1 MQKILKKSIAI
12 LLSLLMLS
20 TGLVPAFAD
29 DNNCKLTIG
38 GQIYAGTQKTA
49 TAQIN
54 GLDENTA
61 NEIKSN
67 GGFDWK
73 ATCTNVTN
81 YTVKVAA
88 TPAVKLNEES
98 DGTYTISQ
106 NATVTLPTVDNST
119 RPVITVTATTKD
131 SSYTCVQSFKVKIPY
146 SKIDVEFIKNASGTN
161 NSSYDNNSSTLY
173 IDQEESATLK
183 PTVSPNDNDDSID
196 IAVSDPADKNL
207 TKHVSYA
214 SNDSD
219 GTYTFTVSK
228 KADLISSIT
237 FSGTSAVG
245 TVKNITLKKCVPL
258 DSFNVVYDNKAYS
271 DNQSIPSV
279 VEGDTIKI
287 GSTIKPT
294 NSNDEIKYTL
304 YNDSSLTEVDTLST
318 IILDDNKLGC
328 TIIPKGN
335 DSSTKYLLAEAVS
348 MENSGIP
355 RTVSHVVKIPVQQAN
370 PITSINFKQ
379 SDYTIYTEKNNQ
391 IELSGELETNPAQNY
406 TDNVYYESS
415 DTSIAVV
422 DKDKGT
428 VTAKNAGTVTITAH
442 ASRGNTVD
450 KTASCNVT
458 VKQAVK
464 SISINIDGFDSKIT
478 PTLTVGHKFKISATK
493 NPSNAEEDITIY
505 TNDTDYLK
513 IENGIIEA
521 IKDCSDNV
529 YIKAVSSVTAKEMTI
544 PVKIVPAIRTST
556 LKIEPTAVGNTTLL
570 KNETQENTYSI
581 YSGETINIEY
591 TALSASGE
599 KANDVIEWRIVA
611 NNSSLMTI
619 EEAKKAGY
627 ITSTSKFDNNIL
639 TVQTNSKNNDILKF
653 TAYALMAGMSIDDAD
668 VVKSSIVINNN
679 TKTTNI
685 KTTTGP
691 SKLQPCGTSFS
702 DTIQLEPYVS
712 TNNDHIYIESTN
724 TNVATVSF
732 VPGGDNRNASFT
744 VNTISNGVASI
755 NIYAL
760 AVKDD
765 ISTAVKTKTINLT
778 VTNNIENTT
787 VQVNDV
793 EYNGKAQTPT
803 ISVYFGDIGLLRENT
818 DYTLKY
824 ANNTN
829 VGQASVTITGK
840 NNYYQ
845 GTKTVYFNILP
856 KNIENAGITVANVT
870 YNASEQKPNV
880 TVKDKD
886 RNVNLVKNKDYT
898 VTYQNNVNAGTASVI
913 ITGINNYT
921 GTAMQSFTVSTL
933 DITKAKINAIPNQS
947 YVGASVTPVPTITYA
962 NRQLTNGVDF
972 TITYSNNNV
981 PGTGKATITG
991 IGNFKGSKDLTFK
1004 IVGDIS
1010 KATVTGLSPIT
1021 ETGKAITVANFP
1033 AFKVNLGKDLVA
1045 NTDYTLAYANN
1056 TLPGIATIT
1065 ITGKGNYIG
1074 KLTVNFTINKKS
1086 SAPSGATT
1094 VNGDYVNQKYKKAN
1108 ISSLKK
1114 GKKSISVKW
1123 KKVKSVKGYQIEYST
1138 SKKFTKKTS
1147 KKVLV
1152 SKQKKTSTAIKNLK
1166 AKKTYYVRIR
1176 TYKNVKFNGKTVKV
1190 YSNWSKS
1197 KSVKTK

>member
-1 MQKILKKSIAI
+1 
-12 LLSLLMLS
+12 
-20 TGLVPAFAD
+20 
-29 DNNCKLTIG
+29 
-38 GQIYAGTQKTA
+38 
-49 TAQIN
+49 
-54 GLDENTA
+54 
-61 NEIKSN
+61 
-67 GGFDWK
+67 
-73 ATCTNVTN
+73 
-81 YTVKVAA
+81 
-88 TPAVKLNEES
+88 
-98 DGTYTISQ
+98 
-106 NATVTLPTVDNST
+106 
-119 RPVITVTATTKD
+119 
-131 SSYTCVQSFKVKIPY
+131 
-146 SKIDVEFIKNASGTN
+146 
-161 NSSYDNNSSTLY
+161 
-173 IDQEESATLK
+173 
-183 PTVSPNDNDDSID
+183 
-196 IAVSDPADKNL
+196 
-207 TKHVSYA
+207 
-214 SNDSD
+214 
-219 GTYTFTVSK
+219 
-228 KADLISSIT
+228 
-237 FSGTSAVG
+237 
-245 TVKNITLKKCVPL
+245 
-258 DSFNVVYDNKAYS
+258 
-271 DNQSIPSV
+271 
-279 VEGDTIKI
+279 
-287 GSTIKPT
+287 
-294 NSNDEIKYTL
+294 
-304 YNDSSLTEVDTLST
+304 
-318 IILDDNKLGC
+318 
-328 TIIPKGN
+328 
-335 DSSTKYLLAEAVS
+335 
-348 MENSGIP
+348 
-355 RTVSHVVKIPVQQAN
+355 
-370 PITSINFKQ
+370 
-379 SDYTIYTEKNNQ
+379 
-391 IELSGELETNPAQNY
+391 
-406 TDNVYYESS
+406 
-415 DTSIAVV
+415 
-422 DKDKGT
+422 
-428 VTAKNAGTVTITAH
+428 
-442 ASRGNTVD
+442 
-450 KTASCNVT
+450 
-458 VKQAVK
+458 
-464 SISINIDGFDSKIT
+464 
-478 PTLTVGHKFKISATK
+478 
-493 NPSNAEEDITIY
+493 
-505 TNDTDYLK
+505 
-513 IENGIIEA
+513 
-521 IKDCSDNV
+521 
-529 YIKAVSSVTAKEMTI
+529 MTI
-544 PVKIVPAIRTST
+544 PVKIVPAIRTSALT
-556 LKIEPTAVGNTTLL
+556 IKPAAVGNTTLL

-591 TALSASGE
+591 TALSISGE

-611 NNSSLMTI
+611 NNSAPMTI

-627 ITSTSKFDNNIL
+627 ITNTSKFDNNIL

-685 KTTTGP
+685 KTTTGT

-732 VPGGDNRNASFT
+732 VPGADNRNASFT
-744 VNTISNGVASI
+744 VNTIGNGVASI

-760 AVKDD
+760 AVKND

-778 VTNNIENTT
+778 VTNNIENAT

-793 EYNGKAQTPT
+793 VYNGKAQAQKLT
-803 ISVYFGDIGLLRENT
+803 VMYGDIELRENS

-829 VGQASVTITGK
+829 VGRATVTITGK

-870 YNASEQKPNV
+870 YNANEQKPNV

-886 RNVNLVKNKDYT
+886 RNVNLAKNKDYT

-921 GTAMQSFTVSTL
+921 GTAMQSFTISTL

-972 TITYSNNNV
+972 TVTYSNNNF

-1033 AFKVNLGKDLVA
+1033 AFRVSLGKDLVA
-1045 NTDYTLAYANN
+1045 NTDYTLAYA
-1056 TLPGIATIT
+1056 TIT
-1065 ITGKGNYIG
+1065 ITGKGSYTG
-1074 KLTVNFTINKKS
+1074 KLTVNFTINKKP
-1086 SAPSGATT
+1086 SAPSGATK
-1094 VNGDYVNQKYKKAN
+1094 VSGDYVNKKYKKAN

-1114 GKKSISVKW
+1114 GKKSITVKW
-1123 KKVKSVKGYQIEYST
+1123 KKVKSIKGYQIEYST

-1152 SKQKKTSTAIKNLK
+1152 SKQKKTSQTIKNLK
-1166 AKKTYYVRIR
+1166 GKKTYYVRIR

-1190 YSNWSKS
+1190 YSSWSKS